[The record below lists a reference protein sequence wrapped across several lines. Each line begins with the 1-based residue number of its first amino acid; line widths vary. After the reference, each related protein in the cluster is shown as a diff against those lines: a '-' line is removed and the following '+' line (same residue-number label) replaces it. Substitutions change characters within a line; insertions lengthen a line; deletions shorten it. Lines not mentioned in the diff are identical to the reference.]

1 MRGLGMTE
9 TTPIPMT
16 ETTPIPVLGV
26 NFEGGKHVAEAASSP
41 SCVAAYN
48 CQVSMDAPFEEGQAA
63 PEHLR
68 QLGRTE
74 QRLGVLDSQLQE
86 QLRPVFAEAASKA
99 SAAGAWIVVQITRG
113 RSAHA
118 FFLAVVE
125 PLLAELKAIPRCAVR
140 TGYRSADHSLALS
153 EPFVFITVGMFGRL
167 TPGVSP
173 GVVHAVETTFV
184 VDDASTPAEP
194 RRAVCLQH
202 ATHDE
207 ALKLLPPCRMISLPD
222 HFPFV
227 TPEEYVRDRLIGIAS
242 AGSV

>member
-1 MRGLGMTE
+1 MT
-9 TTPIPMT
+9 
-16 ETTPIPVLGV
+16 
-26 NFEGGKHVAEAASSP
+26 
-41 SCVAAYN
+41 
-48 CQVSMDAPFEEGQAA
+48 
-63 PEHLR
+63 
-68 QLGRTE
+68 
-74 QRLGVLDSQLQE
+74 
-86 QLRPVFAEAASKA
+86 FARATALP
-99 SAAGAWIVVQITRG
+99 ITR
-113 RSAHA
+113 S
-118 FFLAVVE
+118 
-125 PLLAELKAIPRCAVR
+125 RC
-140 TGYRSADHSLALS
+140 

-227 TPEEYVRDRLIGIAS
+227 TPEE
-242 AGSV
+242 